1 MQVFI
6 NSKAINTKAHTLDEL
21 LAEQG
26 FSLDKIAVE
35 CYKSIVSR
43 SFWSEFVLKANMRFE
58 VVSFVAGG

>member
-6 NSKAINTKAHTLDEL
+6 NSKAINTKARTLDEL

-35 CYKSIVSR
+35 CDKSIVSR